1 MRSQY
6 CSGCLLWRPCGI
18 AAVGSMPP
26 IKPQTRGPIAAPSPA
41 PVSRSCSS
49 PPSVDPRVVV
59 RKEQA
64 NKNQQNGYRYGQE
77 RCDEKAGYRCQN
89 IADGVDDAAASVVG
103 YNRRYRVTSY
113 NHRGILDQ
121 LPSTSERS
129 ANRQAHVTRGRAR
142 ATRYSTA

>member
-1 MRSQY
+1 
-6 CSGCLLWRPCGI
+6 
-18 AAVGSMPP
+18 
-26 IKPQTRGPIAAPSPA
+26 
-41 PVSRSCSS
+41 
-49 PPSVDPRVVV
+49 V

-113 NHRGILDQ
+113 DHRGIFDQ

-129 ANRQAHVTRGRAR
+129 GNRQAPRNPRTCPGNEVQHRVKKDAAGQVAVSVRIYEVLGHFAIIDPSMKDLDGTARTDERTPYCVQGRGREQ
-142 ATRYSTA
+142 